1 MDVRGQLLDVV
12 VTVKLDKDILGQ
24 QTGDVV
30 GLIIEDVGVTVE
42 NTGVTV
48 QQAVGV
54 TTEAVGVTTKDVDV
68 TTEDVGVT
76 TENVGVTVQL
86 ADVGVTNKIVPVIY
100 IEAIVLKLY
109 CNLPLLFFFFFA
121 SFCSVSV
128 CGVSFFFFFGVLV
141 GAAVLGIAP
150 TGGSHSPATNLSS
163 MLSISAFVPKN
174 IFTCDSIY
182 IHYAVLFTSSYNSS
196 LMLYF
201 LFTNGNNT
209 FLSHIKFARLNNA
222 STHQGHTS
230 FQPKYHSIL

>member
-12 VTVKLDKDILGQ
+12 VTVKLDEDILGQ

-128 CGVSFFFFFGVLV
+128 CGVSLFFCFLFLFFGVLV

-174 IFTCDSIY
+174 IFTCDCI
-182 IHYAVLFTSSYNSS
+182 
-196 LMLYF
+196 LYTLCNF
-201 LFTNGNNT
+201 VYLK
-209 FLSHIKFARLNNA
+209 L
-222 STHQGHTS
+222 Q
-230 FQPKYHSIL
+230 Q